1 MFERF
6 TERAREVV
14 VLAQDESRLLKHNYI
29 GTEHLLL
36 GLVRMDEG
44 IASRVLMSLGVGLG
58 EARAL
63 VISVVGTGE
72 EVAFGQIP
80 FTPEAKECFDFALR
94 EALALGHNY
103 IGTEHLL
110 LGLLR
115 GKDEGPAPRV
125 LREFDLEAETIR
137 NAVIETLATGM
148 RDTPVKQARHSER
161 PIRLEHVLAA
171 LHETKEALI
180 EANEFEEAA
189 RVRNQQ
195 RRLEEAIRETQE
207 LLLQYKPAHAPSA
220 IGEGAG
226 RWQYTIVTLD
236 GPSAAWPQQLAELR
250 REGWELLTI
259 IDEGK
264 DRRALLERRTG
275 S

>member
-14 VLAQDESRLLKHNYI
+14 VLAQDEARLLKHNYV

-36 GLVRMDEG
+36 GSVRMDEG
-44 IASRVLMSLGVGLG
+44 IA
-58 EARAL
+58 
-63 VISVVGTGE
+63 
-72 EVAFGQIP
+72 
-80 FTPEAKECFDFALR
+80 
-94 EALALGHNY
+94 
-103 IGTEHLL
+103 
-110 LGLLR
+110 
-115 GKDEGPAPRV
+115 
-125 LREFDLEAETIR
+125 
-137 NAVIETLATGM
+137 GM
-148 RDTPVKQARHSER
+148 RDAPVRPARHSER

-195 RRLEEAIRETQE
+195 RRLEEQSGKRKSCSFNTNLHTHRQREAR
-207 LLLQYKPAHAPSA
+207 KR
-220 IGEGAG
+220 G
-226 RWQYTIVTLD
+226 RWRYTIVTLE

-250 REGWELLTI
+250 RDGWELLTI

-264 DRRALLERRTG
+264 DRQALLERRTG